1 MAPKLKVEIIFQ
13 FHRLAASKTNQQQTQ
28 EYQNNCPPIVRL
40 QKDEHKKQTQQNKL
54 CKTLCVFVLRF
65 KVFLVIP
72 NMFFLEPDIRLPH
85 GHHPGDHLLQ
95 TRRPKTPGDQDI
107 LGLTRTP

>member
-1 MAPKLKVEIIFQ
+1 MNTKNK
-13 FHRLAASKTNQQQTQ
+13 RNKTNFA
-28 EYQNNCPPIVRL
+28 
-40 QKDEHKKQTQQNKL
+40 KH
-54 CKTLCVFVLRF
+54 FVALRF